1 MQKKDTVV
9 PDVCEAIGED
19 LQVLLKAFEMKRSLR
34 FREFLEVAVEFELH
48 NVYIGRLNVA
58 EYLEFAENFL
68 KSAFIYASPGNP
80 SAPRNIVERVFGI
93 YSTYYLY
100 CAQVTDYHVKC
111 SLVGQ
116 PYTDQAV
123 RLHKVWMRS
132 EHHDFAIHTTV
143 ADIRGLLDF
152 IKDELLPKRH
162 LDAVGC
168 VYKLVCDDAFTVAAF
183 QKDFDPVCH
192 RRWDSTEDRDG
203 KDPEDKTY
211 VPLQEADATM
221 MRVQK
226 EIKKRV
232 AFTPNMTVSN
242 IVEQGDDFI
251 QRIQKHLAELHR
263 RIKEVDHPHNIA
275 QDEHEVVVKS
285 EAYGE
290 NEALSRISLREKA
303 YYSPISVGMGRNS
316 AHWVEES

>member
-100 CAQVTDYHVKC
+100 CAQVTDYHVK
-111 SLVGQ
+111 
-116 PYTDQAV
+116 
-123 RLHKVWMRS
+123 
-132 EHHDFAIHTTV
+132 IHTTV

-211 VPLQEADATM
+211 VPLQEADAVM
-221 MRVQK
+221 
-226 EIKKRV
+226 ED
-232 AFTPNMTVSN
+232 P
-242 IVEQGDDFI
+242 
-251 QRIQKHLAELHR
+251 L
-263 RIKEVDHPHNIA
+263 
-275 QDEHEVVVKS
+275 EH
-285 EAYGE
+285 
-290 NEALSRISLREKA
+290 
-303 YYSPISVGMGRNS
+303 
-316 AHWVEES
+316 